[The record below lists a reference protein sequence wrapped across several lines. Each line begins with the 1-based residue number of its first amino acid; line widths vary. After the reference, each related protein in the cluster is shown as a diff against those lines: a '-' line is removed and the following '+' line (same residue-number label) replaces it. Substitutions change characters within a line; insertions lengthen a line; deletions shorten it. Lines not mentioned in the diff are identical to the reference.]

1 MTLAYFDCFSGISGD
16 MTLGALVDAGLPIEV
31 LRSELAKLGLPGYAL
46 SSEKVRRSGLSAT
59 KVQVI
64 LDEKVQ
70 PARHLS
76 DIQKIINGS
85 FLSPAVKQKSLSIFQ
100 RLAEVEAKV
109 HGTTPEKVHFH
120 EVGAVDA
127 LVDIVGSVIGLEHL
141 GITEIIGSPLN
152 VGSGTVHTAH
162 GKLPV
167 PAPATAELLREIPL
181 YSSSV
186 TFELT
191 TPTGAAIIST
201 LASSFG
207 PLPQMKVRSIAYGA
221 GNKDIPG
228 QPNVLRLLLGELLP
242 AYDEDMSM
250 VIETNIDDMNPQLY
264 DHLIEKL
271 LAQGAQDVYLTP
283 IIMKKGRP
291 GILLSVLTD
300 RLQSDAM
307 LDILFRETTSIGVRI
322 QETGRKKLQR
332 EIREVETAYG
342 KVRVKVS
349 RRGEEVLTVTP
360 EYEDC
365 KKLAEEKQVPLKQVM
380 EEAKARAV
388 SRQQVK

>member
-16 MTLGALVDAGLPIEV
+16 MTLGAVVDAGLPIEV
-31 LRSELAKLGLPGYAL
+31 LRSELAKLNLPGYTL
-46 SSEKVRRSGLSAT
+46 SSEKVQRLGLAAT
-59 KVQVI
+59 KVHVV
-64 LDEKVQ
+64 LDDKEQ
-70 PARHLS
+70 PARHLA
-76 DIQKIINGS
+76 DIVRIINGS
-85 FLSPAVKQKSLSIFQ
+85 SLSAVVKQKSLGIFQ

-109 HGTTPEKVHFH
+109 HGTTPDRVHFH

-167 PAPATAELLREIPL
+167 PAPATAELLNGIPL

-207 PLPQMKVRSIAYGA
+207 PLPRMTISRIAYGA
-221 GNKDIPG
+221 GNKDLPG
-228 QPNVLRLLLGELLP
+228 QPNVLRLMLGTLDAP
-242 AYDEDMSM
+242 YAEDRSI

-264 DHLIEKL
+264 GHLIDRL
-271 LAQGAQDVYLTP
+271 LEQGAQDAFLTP

-291 GILLSVLTD
+291 AVLVSVLCD
-300 RLQSDAM
+300 AAKSDTL
-307 LDILFRETTSIGVRI
+307 LDTLFRETTSIGVRI
-322 QETGRKKLQR
+322 REVGRKKLDR
-332 EIREVETAYG
+332 EVREVETSYG

-349 RRGEEVLTVTP
+349 MRGNEILTVTP

-365 KKLAEEKQVPLKQVM
+365 RKLAEEKQVPLKTVM
-380 EEAKARAV
+380 DEAKAAAG
-388 SRQQVK
+388 SL